1 MRYEPLKGKEKF
13 DAIFKSPDHILKSKN
28 FNALIVIN
36 ENKFSLGMI
45 LPKKN
50 IKLAVHRNFLKRTI
64 RNISNEIFDNTKI
77 SMIVVNEHGVYR
89 GLILG
94 VKRISKC
101 HPLGPKGYDPVPDK
115 KD

>member
-1 MRYEPLKGKEKF
+1 MKKIIILIIKTYQITLSPLLGSNCRFHPTCSEYTIQ
-13 DAIFKSPDHILKSKN
+13 AI
-28 FNALIVIN
+28 
-36 ENKFSLGMI
+36 
-45 LPKKN
+45 
-50 IKLAVHRNFLKRTI
+50 
-64 RNISNEIFDNTKI
+64 
-77 SMIVVNEHGVYR
+77 NEHGVYR